1 MKQDGKFKFTAIKP
15 VVFAVSYQSITSFI
29 DYTIILLFKILY
41 LFLICSNLFSELIKV
56 DKYCEDTDNGT
67 TGIDGM
73 SCNEYRLTMCDW
85 KSDEDDDFDARAMCC
100 ICGGGIRH
108 GNNEYL
114 QNR

>member
-1 MKQDGKFKFTAIKP
+1 MCYSIYRIYIQ
-15 VVFAVSYQSITSFI
+15 FA
-29 DYTIILLFKILY
+29 K
-41 LFLICSNLFSELIKV
+41 LISELIKV

-85 KSDEDDDFDARAMCC
+85 KSDGDDAFDAQAMCC

-108 GNNEYL
+108 GKK
-114 QNR
+114 